1 GYGLVGDPVYMSR
14 VRVPAG
20 ASERLAETL
29 RGFRRQ
35 ALHAAKLGLIHPRTQ
50 EEMLFEAP
58 WPEDFNTL
66 VTVLREEN
74 KAY

>member
-1 GYGLVGDPVYMSR
+1 MPR

-20 ASERLAETL
+20 ASELLNATL

-35 ALHAAKLGLIHPRTQ
+35 ALHAAKLGLIHPRSG
-50 EEMLFEAP
+50 EEMMFDAP
-58 WPEDFNTL
+58 WPEDFNAL
-66 VTVLREEN
+66 VEVLRSEN